1 MSQVL
6 FYFYFFKK
14 KLDMYG
20 TFVVTYT
27 IWLRNEMNSLSIILK
42 KVKKKLDSYCIFVV
56 TYRVMVKEQTNNLK
70 GNFIYG

>member
-1 MSQVL
+1 
-6 FYFYFFKK
+6 
-14 KLDMYG
+14 MYG